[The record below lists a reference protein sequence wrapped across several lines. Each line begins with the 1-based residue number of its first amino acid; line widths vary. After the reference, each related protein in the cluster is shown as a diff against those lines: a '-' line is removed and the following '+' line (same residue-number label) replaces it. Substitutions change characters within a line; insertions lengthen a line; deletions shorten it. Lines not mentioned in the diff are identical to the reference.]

1 MSEEERVNAMSAN
14 FWGQQEKVLA
24 NQKPVFRGG
33 YRGGGAMGRGMGRGA
48 PEQPAEQPDYS
59 STSPFSY
66 EKTPHPNY
74 ICYRCGKKGG
84 PDGKIIL
91 GVFIYIFI
99 SCLKVT
105 SSTNAQLWEIQ
116 NMMDKNLKEQPGF
129 QKCSLKLLKVQKV
142 CLIVLIL
149 IKISIWS
156 HLLERLLYLNLIS
169 KKA

>member
-84 PDGKIIL
+84 PDGKKIL
-91 GVFIYIFI
+91 GSFYLYFYFLFEGHFFNK
-99 SCLKVT
+99 CPTLGNPDYDGQKLKRTTGIPKMFLKTVESTESLPNSSDTDKNKHMVT
-105 SSTNAQLWEIQ
+105 STGEIVIS
-116 NMMDKNLKEQPGF
+116 QPN
-129 QKCSLKLLKVQKV
+129 Q
-142 CLIVLIL
+142 
-149 IKISIWS
+149 
-156 HLLERLLYLNLIS
+156 
-169 KKA
+169 